1 MARLSARGGGARWP
15 FDPARSPFYYGWV
28 VVVVGTIGAAA
39 SIPGQTAG
47 VSVFTDELTT
57 ATSLDRLELAIAYL
71 IGTGASGFLLPFGGR
86 AIDRYGSRV
95 VAFVATVGLAATV
108 FGLSLVG
115 EMSLPTGMVMMSI
128 GFGFLRFTGQGLL
141 TLSSRTMVAQWFER
155 RRGVVTSVSTS
166 VMSFAISLTPA
177 LFLLL
182 IDLDGFRSAWR
193 VIALGLLVV
202 LAPMVLVFFRNSP
215 ESVGLEIDGGPRQG
229 AADDASSTGLATSG
243 PLRDATRSEAVRD
256 VRLWVVTL
264 PVVALSSTSTALTF
278 HIIDFGAELGIDE
291 DRMVQIFL
299 PIAIVSVP
307 VTLAGGWWIDRMSP
321 LSIAVTMSLAQ
332 IVMYLSMPFLGT
344 PALAVLAVASWGIA
358 QGCFAPLTSAA
369 IPRLFGRTHLGA
381 ISGVQMSAMVIGSA
395 VGPALFALLEE
406 LTGTYRTALWVS
418 LVIPAAALLLAFGAN
433 RDEPVPL
440 VEASS
445 AV

>member
-1 MARLSARGGGARWP
+1 MTAARSTSRWP
-15 FDPARSPFYYGWV
+15 FDPKRTRFYYGWV
-28 VVVVGTIGAAA
+28 IAIVGTIGAAA

-47 VSVFTDELTT
+47 VSVFTDELTA
-57 ATSLDRLELAIAYL
+57 ATGLDRLQLAIAYL
-71 IGTGASGFLLPFGGR
+71 IGTGTSGLLLPFGGR

-95 VAFVATVGLAATV
+95 VALGATVGLAATV

-115 EMSLPTGMVMMSI
+115 EMSAPAGMVTMSV

-155 RRGVVTSVSTS
+155 RRGVVTSASTA
-166 VMSFAISLTPA
+166 VMSFTLSLAPA

-193 VIALGLLVV
+193 MIALGLVAV
-202 LAPMVLVFFRNSP
+202 LAPIVVVFFRESP
-215 ESVGLEIDGGPRQG
+215 EAAGLEIDGGPPDRP
-229 AADDASSTGLATSG
+229 SATSAATVG
-243 PLRDATRSEAVRD
+243 QELVTSPVIGATRREAIAD
-256 VRLWVVTL
+256 VRFWVVTL

-278 HIIDFGAELGIDE
+278 HILDFGSELGIDE

-307 VTLAGGWWIDRMSP
+307 VTLLGGWWIDRMSP
-321 LSIAVTMSLAQ
+321 ISIAVSMSIAQ
-332 IVMYLSMPFLGT
+332 VAMYAVMPFLAT
-344 PALAVLAVASWGIA
+344 PALAVVAIATWGFA

-369 IPRLFGRTHLGA
+369 IPRLFGRAHLGA
-381 ISGVQMSAMVIGSA
+381 ISGVQMAAMVIRSA
-395 VGPALFALLEE
+395 IGPALFALLET

-418 LVIPAAALLLAFGAN
+418 IAIPVAALVLAVAAHRRAGTRVVA
-433 RDEPVPL
+433 L
-440 VEASS
+440 GS
-445 AV
+445 AA